1 MPYTLQIDRMAT
13 PFEYLQCQF
22 RLCIDRQSRSNLH
35 HFKTFNTPLLPGIDA
50 MKHHEARKII
60 VAVAPTGK
68 KIKRPSINPL
78 TPQDVARQVIACE
91 KAGASMVH
99 MHVRDQHGEQTEDIT
114 DFSATLDLI
123 RKDSGIVIQGS
134 TGGLTD
140 LTLEQRCV
148 ALDDARVEV
157 ASLNMGSINF
167 AEDVYVNRMPDIRYW
182 ARRME
187 ETRVV
192 PELEIFAAGMLPAY
206 VQLVEEGVLK
216 PPYSIGFVLGVRWT
230 LPANPETILFMKTL
244 LPEKDVPWG
253 VIHAGMKDFSLLAS
267 AIGMGASVVRVGF
280 EDSAYL
286 GPGKAAKTNVELVE
300 RIVSLIEQMGCEV
313 ATCEEARQMLG
324 IN

>member
-1 MPYTLQIDRMAT
+1 MD
-13 PFEYLQCQF
+13 
-22 RLCIDRQSRSNLH
+22 S
-35 HFKTFNTPLLPGIDA
+35 
-50 MKHHEARKII
+50 MKHHKPRKII

-68 KIKRPSINPL
+68 KIKPPSVNPL

-91 KAGASMVH
+91 KAGAGMVH
-99 MHVRDQHGEQTEDIT
+99 MHVRDQQGEQTEDLT

-123 RKDSGIVIQGS
+123 RKDSDIVIQGS

-148 ALDDARVEV
+148 ALDDPRVEV

-167 AEDVYVNRMPDIRYW
+167 GEDVYVNRMPDIRYW

-187 ETRVV
+187 ETGVV

-206 VQLVEEGVLK
+206 MKLADEGVLK
-216 PPYSIGFVLGVRWT
+216 APYSIGFVLGVRWA
-230 LPANPETILFMKTL
+230 LPANPETLFFMKTL

-253 VIHAGMKDFSLLAS
+253 VIHAGMQDFSLLAT

-280 EDSAYL
+280 EDSAFYA
-286 GPGKAAKTNVELVE
+286 PGKAAQINAELVE
-300 RIVSLIEQMGCEV
+300 RIVSLIHQMGFEV
-313 ATCEEARQMLG
+313 ATSKEARQILG
-324 IN
+324 INS